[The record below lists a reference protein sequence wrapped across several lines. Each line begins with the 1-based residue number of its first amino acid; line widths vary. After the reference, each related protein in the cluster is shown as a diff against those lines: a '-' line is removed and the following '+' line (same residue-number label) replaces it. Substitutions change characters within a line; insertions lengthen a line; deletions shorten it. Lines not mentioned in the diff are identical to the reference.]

1 METIAR
7 YLSELFIR
15 PEVDTTAVDD
25 RASKEHIT
33 DNDNGGNELPFSV
46 LTVMSNDDLLT
57 EILLRL
63 PVISLVLFK
72 SVSKHWLS
80 LIKDTTF
87 MKRRSQIPNIDPPS
101 GVFFAHPGFNYQ
113 YGFRRLDIRIPVSS
127 FLFKNAFK
135 FGSKEEVGSN
145 ALVKQS
151 CNGLLLCYVSPD
163 HKYYVYNPTVKMFNM
178 IPQPCKSNVNPRF
191 RCHMIMGF
199 DPTKS
204 PHYKV
209 VYATSIGDND
219 DDDDDDVVVSI
230 QIQTYSS
237 ETRSWSAV
245 SSDPLSGRC
254 FSCFEYG
261 IYWNDAIHWLSG
273 MWAFFRHLKDRLLC
287 NKTVVLQRYQLL

>member
-7 YLSELFIR
+7 YLPELFIR

-33 DNDNGGNELPFSV
+33 DNDNG
-46 LTVMSNDDLLT
+46 
-57 EILLRL
+57 I
-63 PVISLVLFK
+63 
-72 SVSKHWLS
+72 SKHW
-80 LIKDTTF
+80 
-87 MKRRSQIPNIDPPS
+87 
-101 GVFFAHPGFNYQ
+101 
-113 YGFRRLDIRIPVSS
+113 RLDIKIPVSS

-135 FGSKEEVGSN
+135 IGSKEEVGSN

-178 IPQPCKSNVNPRF
+178 IPQPIKTNVNPRF
-191 RCHMIMGF
+191 RCRMIIGF

-209 VYATSIGDND
+209 VYATSIG
-219 DDDDDDVVVSI
+219 DDDDDVVVSI

-245 SSDPLSGRC
+245 SSDPLFEKSLV
-254 FSCFEYG
+254 FHVSEYG
-261 IYWNDAIHWLSG
+261 KILE
-273 MWAFFRHLKDRLLC
+273 
-287 NKTVVLQRYQLL
+287 